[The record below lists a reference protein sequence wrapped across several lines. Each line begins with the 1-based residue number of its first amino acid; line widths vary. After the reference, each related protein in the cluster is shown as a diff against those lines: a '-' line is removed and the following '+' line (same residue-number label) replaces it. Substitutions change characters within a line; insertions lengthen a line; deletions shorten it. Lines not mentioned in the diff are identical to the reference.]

1 MQRVSL
7 LPMTAVAEDG
17 GWGDGWA
24 QEYPEICPLQRYPSR
39 VRNCCLSSGRHSVHT
54 VGLAKPNALDAS
66 QIFTQNKVKFITSMP
81 KQLHLLTAHHGFH
94 PVPGDAFICVY
105 AQICAIVYVC
115 MWRPEGDLG
124 CLPRHGLTTE
134 TGTHQSVWLG

>member
-39 VRNCCLSSGRHSVHT
+39 VRNCCLSSGRHICAHSWSSKAQCSGCLSDIH
-54 VGLAKPNALDAS
+54 S
-66 QIFTQNKVKFITSMP
+66 EQVKFITSMP

-94 PVPGDAFICVY
+94 PVSGDAFIWVY

-124 CLPRHGLTTE
+124 CLPRHGLITE

>member
-1 MQRVSL
+1 MEVGEMAGPRSTQRYVLYRDILPGSETVASL
-7 LPMTAVAEDG
+7 LSV
-17 GWGDGWA
+17 
-24 QEYPEICPLQRYPSR
+24 L
-39 VRNCCLSSGRHSVHT
+39 SVHT

-94 PVPGDAFICVY
+94 PVPGDEFIWVY
-105 AQICAIVYVC
+105 AEICAIVYVC
-115 MWRPEGDLG
+115 MWRPEGDRG
-124 CLPRHGLTTE
+124 CLPRHGLITE

>member
-39 VRNCCLSSGRHSVHT
+39 VRNCCLSSERPICAHSWSSKAQCSGCLSDIHSEQSQVHH
-54 VGLAKPNALDAS
+54 LYAKATPPSDCS
-66 QIFTQNKVKFITSMP
+66 SW
-81 KQLHLLTAHHGFH
+81 FH

-115 MWRPEGDLG
+115 MWRPEGDRG
-124 CLPRHGLTTE
+124 CLPRHGLITE